1 MSNTSSA
8 SITVGTSVVIESL
21 EVKDPQVIAA
31 VQAAKAESR
40 DLPEYI
46 TSAIEIGV
54 KALQATGVNI
64 GIDQLT
70 EGISNAE
77 KTMSKAANALS
88 KEIAEKIENIT
99 GTDGILDTKLAK
111 VIDDFTKDIEGLTAS
126 EKSPI
131 REGIK
136 TQMTDMAKKL
146 MDDFARETKRQKTE
160 IEQLL
165 DPSNATSPLRALA
178 DKMDLVTQSVQG
190 VKEEMQQNAVV
201 AQVIENST
209 HGGLPYEDQVVSA
222 IQRIAGLA
230 GDDCIAT
237 GNMQGLLPNKK
248 AGDGVVSLKPNGDK
262 VQARIVL
269 EAKNSALN
277 MTKWNEEISLGKAN
291 RDAAGFIGF
300 CKHIDDMPNKNRIM
314 IIDRQTMILAFD
326 PDKDDLQL
334 ALIIYQIVKMNTLA
348 SSGALDDNK
357 VSEINDELDL
367 AIKSLKKF
375 DSLTKSAKTIENS
388 AKGMYGTLKAMKG
401 EMLDHLNAIQGVVDV
416 DLAPLELESGDLL
429 ELEEGESDE

>member
-1 MSNTSSA
+1 MSKTSNA

-40 DLPEYI
+40 DLSEYI

-77 KTMSKAANALS
+77 KTMSKAATALS
-88 KEIAEKIENIT
+88 KEISEKIENIT
-99 GTDGILDTKLAK
+99 GTDGVLDTKLSK

-126 EKSPI
+126 ENSPI

-146 MDDFARETKRQKTE
+146 MDDFSRETKRQKTE

-165 DPSNATSPLRALA
+165 DPANAASPLRALA

-190 VKEEMQQNAVV
+190 VKEEMQQSAVV
-201 AQVIENST
+201 AKVIENSA
-209 HGGLPYEDQVVSA
+209 HSGLPYEDQVITS
-222 IQRIAGLA
+222 IQMIAGLA
-230 GDDCIAT
+230 GDDCFAT
-237 GNMQGLLPNKK
+237 GKTTGYLPGRYS
-248 AGDGVVSLKPNGDK
+248 GDGVVDLKSNGDK
-262 VQARIVL
+262 VKARIVL
-269 EAKNSALN
+269 EAKNTPTDKKAWE
-277 MTKWNEEISLGKAN
+277 KEITDGKAN
-291 RDAAGFIGF
+291 RDATGFIGF
-300 CKHIDDMPNKNRIM
+300 SKHIEDMPNKNRIM
-314 IIDRQTMILAFD
+314 IFDRQTMILAFD
-326 PDKDDLQL
+326 PEKDDLQL

-388 AKGMYGTLKAMKG
+388 AKGMYATLKVMKG

-416 DLAPLELESGDLL
+416 DLEPLELASGELL
-429 ELEEGESDE
+429 ELEHGDSDE

>member
-1 MSNTSSA
+1 MTKSNNA

-77 KTMSKAANALS
+77 KTMSKVATALS
-88 KEIAEKIENIT
+88 KEISEKIEKIT

-136 TQMTDMAKKL
+136 TQMADMAKKL

-165 DPSNATSPLRALA
+165 DPANASSPLRALA

-190 VKEEMQQNAVV
+190 VKEEMQQSTVV
-201 AQVIENST
+201 AKVIENSA
-209 HGGLPYEDQVVSA
+209 HSGLPYEDQVITS
-222 IQRIAGLA
+222 IQMIAGLA
-230 GDDCIAT
+230 GDDCFATGKAT
-237 GNMQGLLPNKK
+237 GNLPGRYS
-248 AGDGVVSLKPNGDK
+248 GDGVVDLKSNGDK
-262 VQARIVL
+262 VKARLVL
-269 EAKNSALN
+269 EAKNTPMDKKAWE
-277 MTKWNEEISLGKAN
+277 KEITDGKAN
-291 RDAAGFIGF
+291 RDATGFIGF
-300 CKHIDDMPNKNRIM
+300 SKHIEDMPNKNRIM
-314 IIDRQTMILAFD
+314 ILDRQTMVLAFD
-326 PDKDDLQL
+326 PEKDDLQL

-375 DSLTKSAKTIENS
+375 DTLTKSAKTIENS

-416 DLAPLELESGDLL
+416 DLAPLELESADLL
-429 ELEEGESDE
+429 ELEEGDTDE

>member
-1 MSNTSSA
+1 MTKSNNA

-40 DLPEYI
+40 DLPEYM

-77 KTMSKAANALS
+77 KTMTKAATALS
-88 KEIAEKIENIT
+88 KEISEKIENIT

-136 TQMTDMAKKL
+136 TQMADMAKKL

-165 DPSNATSPLRALA
+165 DPANAASPLRALA

-190 VKEEMQQNAVV
+190 VKEEMQQSTVV
-201 AQVIENST
+201 AKVIENSA
-209 HGGLPYEDQVVSA
+209 HSGLPYEDQVITS
-222 IQRIAGLA
+222 IQMIAGLA
-230 GDDCIAT
+230 GDDCFAT
-237 GNMQGLLPNKK
+237 GKSTGNLPGRYS
-248 AGDGVVSLKPNGDK
+248 GDGVVDLKSNGDK
-262 VQARIVL
+262 VKARLVL
-269 EAKNSALN
+269 EAKNTPMDKKAWE
-277 MTKWNEEISLGKAN
+277 KEITDGKAN
-291 RDAAGFIGF
+291 RDATGFIGF
-300 CKHIDDMPNKNRIM
+300 SKHIEDMPNKNRIM
-314 IIDRQTMILAFD
+314 IVDRQTMILAFD
-326 PDKDDLQL
+326 PEKDDLQL

-348 SSGALDDNK
+348 SSGALEENK
-357 VSEINDELDL
+357 VSEINDELER
-367 AIKSLKKF
+367 AFKSLKKF

-388 AKGMYGTLKAMKG
+388 AKGMYGTLKEMKG
-401 EMLDHLNAIQGVVDV
+401 EMLEHLNAIQGVVDV
-416 DLAPLELESGDLL
+416 DLAPLELESADLL
-429 ELEEGESDE
+429 ELEEGDSDE

>member
-1 MSNTSSA
+1 MSKLNNA
-8 SITVGTSVVIESL
+8 IITVGTTVVIESL

-77 KTMSKAANALS
+77 KTMSKAATALS
-88 KEIAEKIENIT
+88 KEISEKIENIT

-111 VIDDFTKDIEGLTAS
+111 VIEDFTKDIEGLTAS

-136 TQMTDMAKKL
+136 TQMGDMAKKL

-165 DPSNATSPLRALA
+165 DPANAASPLRALA

-190 VKEEMQQNAVV
+190 VKEEMQQSTVV
-201 AQVIENST
+201 AKVIENSA
-209 HGGLPYEDQVVSA
+209 HSGLPYEDQVITS
-222 IQRIAGLA
+222 IQMIAGLA
-230 GDDCIAT
+230 GDDCFGTGKTT
-237 GNMQGLLPNKK
+237 GNLPNRYS
-248 AGDGVVSLKPNGDK
+248 GDGVIDLKSNGDK
-262 VQARIVL
+262 VKARIVL
-269 EAKNSALN
+269 EAKNTPMDKKSWD
-277 MTKWNEEISLGKAN
+277 KEITDGKAN
-291 RDAAGFIGF
+291 RDATGFIGF
-300 CKHIDDMPNKNRIM
+300 SKHIEDMPNKNRIM

-326 PDKDDLQL
+326 PEKDDLQL

-357 VSEINDELDL
+357 VSEINDQLDL

-416 DLAPLELESGDLL
+416 DLAPLELDSADLL
-429 ELEEGESDE
+429 ELEEGDSDE